1 MENLDKKREVTS
13 ELPPNVKT
21 LSWVSFFN
29 DVASEMIYPIVP
41 IFLTSVLK
49 TSIVSVGIIEGFA
62 EATASL
68 LKLFSGIYS
77 DKIRRRKPFV
87 IFGYSLSTLA
97 KPVIGLATGPFG
109 VLLGRL
115 LDRTGKGIRTAPR
128 DALISESVRKEDKGK
143 AFGYHRAFDT
153 MGAVVGPLIALLL
166 VIVFKDNL
174 RPIFFIA
181 TVPAIIGVLLL
192 VFVLKEKSRDV
203 TVTEKKVI
211 QKLSFKNLPTSFKLF
226 LATSFIFA
234 IGNSS
239 DAFLILRSKDLGF
252 STTEAIFAYV
262 LFNIVYAG
270 FSYGAGKLSDGIGS
284 KKILFVGFAV
294 FALVYGTFGLTHTA
308 SLLWILFPVYG
319 LYMAFTDGVG
329 KAFVARLIPQEALG
343 SAFGLYQGVTGIAT
357 LFASIIAGFVWSIY
371 GAEYV
376 FIFGAVTATLALVSL
391 LFIQEKN
398 HLI

>member
-1 MENLDKKREVTS
+1 MPDKKI
-13 ELPPNVKT
+13 PPNVKT

-41 IFLTSVLK
+41 IFLTTVLK

-97 KPVIGLATGPFG
+97 KPVIGIATGPFG

-153 MGAVVGPLIALLL
+153 LGAVVGPLIALAL
-166 VIVFKDNL
+166 VIVFKENL

-181 TVPAIIGVLLL
+181 TIPAIIGVLLL
-192 VFVLKEKSRDV
+192 IFVLKEKQRDLHV
-203 TVTEKKVI
+203 IEKKEV
-211 QKLSFKNLPTSFKLF
+211 QKLSFRNLPTSFKLF
-226 LATSFIFA
+226 LLTSFIFA

-239 DAFLILRSKDLGF
+239 DAFLILRAKDLGF
-252 STTEAIFAYV
+252 STTEAILAYV

-294 FALVYGTFGLTHTA
+294 FALVYGAFGLTHTA
-308 SLLWILFPVYG
+308 SLLWILFPIYG

-329 KAFVARLIPQEALG
+329 KAFIARLIPQEALG
-343 SAFGLYQGVTGIAT
+343 SAFGLYQGIIGIAT

-376 FIFGAVTATLALVSL
+376 FIFGAVTAVIALTSL
-391 LFIQEKN
+391 LLVKEN
-398 HLI
+398 RV